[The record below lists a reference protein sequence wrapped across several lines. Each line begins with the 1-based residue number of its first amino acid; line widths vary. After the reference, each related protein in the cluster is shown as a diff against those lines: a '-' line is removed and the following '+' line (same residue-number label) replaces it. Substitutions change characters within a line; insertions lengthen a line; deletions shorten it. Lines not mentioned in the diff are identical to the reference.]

1 MVPTKQ
7 PTKVGTGS
15 AGPEQ
20 IRGIRPTDQVEP
32 WLSQDSRCEIV
43 LFLKRVLFA
52 NALQMLGLFVVV
64 LDTNL
69 LVFLAI

>member
-1 MVPTKQ
+1 M
-7 PTKVGTGS
+7 GSGS

-32 WLSQDSRCEIV
+32 WRSQDSRWEIV
-43 LFLKRVLFA
+43 LFRGVLFA